1 MRLIIF
7 SLCVCLAVSS
17 CQQKQQGRIASWSME
32 QAGKWYQQW
41 NWLRGCN
48 FTPSTA
54 VNIGAISWGGEV
66 DEIKSP
72 TTDSKTLTIKKCND
86 FEVTGD
92 GSSAEWNRTY
102 WVELQQQGSDKSP
115 YTTRS
120 KVLYSETGI
129 YFLYDCVDKILNA
142 TIKEDFMDIWTGD
155 VVEFFLWTDER
166 YPVYFEYEISPLGYE
181 LPILVPN
188 MDGKYRGWLPW
199 HYEGDRKT
207 RTATTVT
214 GGRKESGATIEGWK
228 AEIFLPFKLLVPL
241 SNVPPV
247 SGTKWRANIYRID
260 YDHDHRKGT
269 FFTWQRIERSFHEF
283 EKYGVFLF
291 E

>member
-1 MRLIIF
+1 MKKKRLFTHFLPLFLFCFI
-7 SLCVCLAVSS
+7 SS
-17 CQQKQQGRIASWSME
+17 NQVLSQ
-32 QAGKWYQQW
+32 
-41 NWLRGCN
+41 
-48 FTPSTA
+48 PSESN
-54 VNIGAISWGGEV
+54 V
-66 DEIKSP
+66 
-72 TTDSKTLTIKKCND
+72 LLIKKCND
-86 FEVTGD
+86 FEVTGN
-92 GSSAEWNRTY
+92 GSSTEWNKTE
-102 WVELQQQGSDKSP
+102 WVELKQQGPDESP
-115 YTTRS
+115 YTTKA

-142 TIKEDFMDIWTGD
+142 TIKEDFMNIFTED

-188 MDGKYRGWLPW
+188 LDGKAFGWLPLR
-199 HYEGDRKT
+199 YEGDRKT

-214 GGRKESGATIEGWK
+214 GGTKESGATIDGWK
-228 AEIFLPFKLLVPL
+228 AEIFLPFRLLTPL

-260 YDHDHRKGT
+260 YDHDNRGRT